1 MDKSILRQA
10 KQLQAKMARI
20 QEELGNITVEASS
33 GGGVVKVVMDGHQ
46 NVRSVQILPEAVNT
60 EDIEMLQDLIVSAVN
75 EAIAKSQEFA
85 NKELSRITGGLN
97 IPGLTQ

>member
-10 KQLQAKMARI
+10 KQLQAKMAKI

-46 NVRSVQILPEAVNT
+46 NVQSVEILPEAVNT
-60 EDIEMLQDLIVSAVN
+60 EEIEMLQDLIVSAVN
-75 EAIAKSQEFA
+75 ESIVKSQEVA
-85 NKELSRITGGLN
+85 NKQLSSITGGLN
-97 IPGLTQ
+97 IPGLT

>member
-1 MDKSILRQA
+1 MLRQA
-10 KQLQAKMARI
+10 KQLQAKMAKI

-46 NVRSVQILPEAVNT
+46 NVQSVEIQPEAVNT

-75 EAIAKSQEFA
+75 EAIAKSQEVA
-85 NKELSRITGGLN
+85 NKQLSSITGGLN
-97 IPGLTQ
+97 IPGLT